1 MTMNEL
7 IVKNLKHIGHP
18 CSQMKEFESAPPLIV
33 QSALGSYIT
42 TNQGEIIDAISSW
55 WCKSLGHRHPTLMA
69 ALQQQ
74 MRQFEHV
81 MTANMTYPALASLGE
96 KLAEISRKQHVFFA
110 SDGASAVE
118 IAMKLVLH
126 AKQIQGESQR
136 RNFIALKNS
145 YHGETLAALSV
156 SDLGLYKKPYEGLGV
171 KCHFLDKIPYVSS
184 TEDPLWTNCEAF
196 WPHTLAQ
203 LEAVKAQSCAIIVE
217 PLIQAACGMHCYS
230 ADFLAR
236 LSQWAKAND
245 IYFIADEIMTGIGR
259 TGKWLASEHAAIDA
273 DLICL
278 SKGLTSGSLPLSC
291 VLIDNTVFKLFYD
304 DYDQGKSF
312 LHSHTYSGNAL
323 AVTAALTTLQILE
336 EENLNQ
342 RARELGQ
349 LMHQQMLT
357 IAAITRKLSNV
368 RSLGAMVA
376 ADYVDLTDRRLQK
389 RFEILALKHGALLR
403 PIGQTLYWLPPLN
416 TDDAT
421 IGKLAEITLK
431 SINEL

>member
-1 MTMNEL
+1 M
-7 IVKNLKHIGHP
+7 P
-18 CSQMKEFESAPPLIV
+18 F
-33 QSALGSYIT
+33 
-42 TNQGEIIDAISSW
+42 
-55 WCKSLGHRHPTLMA
+55 
-69 ALQQQ
+69 
-74 MRQFEHV
+74 
-81 MTANMTYPALASLGE
+81 
-96 KLAEISRKQHVFFA
+96 
-110 SDGASAVE
+110 SAV
-118 IAMKLVLH
+118 IT
-126 AKQIQGESQR
+126 R
-136 RNFIALKNS
+136 
-145 YHGETLAALSV
+145 
-156 SDLGLYKKPYEGLGV
+156 
-171 KCHFLDKIPYVSS
+171 
-184 TEDPLWTNCEAF
+184 
-196 WPHTLAQ
+196 
-203 LEAVKAQSCAIIVE
+203 
-217 PLIQAACGMHCYS
+217 
-230 ADFLAR
+230 
-236 LSQWAKAND
+236 
-245 IYFIADEIMTGIGR
+245 DEIYQ
-259 TGKWLASEHAAIDA
+259 
-273 DLICL
+273 
-278 SKGLTSGSLPLSC
+278 
-291 VLIDNTVFKLFYD
+291 LFYD
-304 DYDQGKSF
+304 DYETGKAF